1 MLSLYDWFILY
12 FLCCFII
19 IFLCSGFL
27 VLAKTQQKYKKKK
40 YELLYIESVLLPFY
54 HTKLC
59 FSFFLSFSRIIC
71 FLALLCLLADFKR
84 NSFLFFFFS
93 FFTRLSLFSFK
104 NCYFIYIR
112 FSRLFNWAKD
122 LLETKRLVTRLF
134 QEFIL
139 RNNSILL
146 LSVRNRKKGFENALN
161 LGSGTFFPGI
171 FLLTFRLSENSLS
184 HHTHKEINTK
194 N

>member
-84 NSFLFFFFS
+84 NSFLLFFFFS
-93 FFTRLSLFSFK
+93 LLVFLSSLLRTVTLYILDSLAYLIGQKTYWKLNVSSLDYSRNLFFEIIQSF
-104 NCYFIYIR
+104 CC
-112 FSRLFNWAKD
+112 L
-122 LLETKRLVTRLF
+122 
-134 QEFIL
+134 
-139 RNNSILL
+139 
-146 LSVRNRKKGFENALN
+146 
-161 LGSGTFFPGI
+161 
-171 FLLTFRLSENSLS
+171 
-184 HHTHKEINTK
+184 
-194 N
+194 